1 MKTAQYDTPA
11 QLAYYEAICVADET
25 YLVDIAAARNNI
37 EARIAARLNH
47 TAALRAARTT
57 YEATLAE
64 GTESE

>member
-47 TAALRAARTT
+47 TAALRAARCT
-57 YEATLAE
+57 ARP
-64 GTESE
+64 